1 MKKVLN
7 FFRSRLITVL
17 VDLFAIPIAWYG
29 AYWLRFNARSIPQG
43 DFLQALYILPFLIG
57 IQFFSFSFF
66 GLYRGIWG
74 FASLPDFIRIL
85 KAVLVGVVCSVIV
98 LFFFHFQTPRVVIPI
113 YAWLLVSLLG
123 GTRLL
128 YRWYKQYYR
137 AGFKEGK
144 RVLVVGAGEAADLL
158 IRE

>member
-1 MKKVLN
+1 M
-7 FFRSRLITVL
+7 FFLKRRFTAVL
-17 VDLFAIPIAWYG
+17 VDLLTIPISWYS
-29 AYWLRFNARSIPQG
+29 AYWLRFNARSIPQD

-85 KAVLVGVVCSVIV
+85 KSVLVGVVCSVIV

-113 YAWLLVSLLG
+113 YAWLLV
-123 GTRLL
+123 
-128 YRWYKQYYR
+128 
-137 AGFKEGK
+137 
-144 RVLVVGAGEAADLL
+144 
-158 IRE
+158 